1 MGKVYDRA
9 IAEAIQDPDLDD
21 NGGLQSGMSG
31 AEMAGNVAQAPSD
44 DESSSEDDDSDA
56 GVGVGVDM
64 IQTEVIEEL

>member
-31 AEMAGNVAQAPSD
+31 AEMAGKAPS
-44 DESSSEDDDSDA
+44 DESSSDDDDSDA